1 MHQEND
7 TAKSDENFFV
17 LCPGGCDVHVKR
29 IIPKWVFPRSTN
41 GTLEFQRCSPAKK
54 SGHCQT
60 KKKSI
65 FFGRTFKL
73 EQNLQVFMTFET
85 FGEAQGGLYLDHS
98 KHLFLTVIE

>member
-1 MHQEND
+1 MEPL
-7 TAKSDENFFV
+7 NFKDALV
-17 LCPGGCDVHVKR
+17 LRIVVTVK
-29 IIPKWVFPRSTN
+29 PKKNPF
-41 GTLEFQRCSPAKK
+41 
-54 SGHCQT
+54 
-60 KKKSI
+60 